1 MHLSYNKKKYI
12 ITVKETVFTWKRF
25 QLTKNFLQ
33 TIYQLQHEEKNDI
46 IAANKSI
53 FSQSN
58 PGSEKQFNKIQH
70 HINFRV
76 EIKTVYQLQKRMR
89 TKRRSKPK

>member
-1 MHLSYNKKKYI
+1 MHLSYNKNKYI

-33 TIYQLQHEEKNDI
+33 TIYQLQHEEKNNI
-46 IAANKSI
+46 IVENKSI
-53 FSQSN
+53 FIESN

-76 EIKTVYQLQKRMR
+76 EIKTIYKLQKRNENK
-89 TKRRSKPK
+89 TKV